1 MSKKKKTPIVTTT
14 VMEVEYNGNTIGKVV
29 TTANRRGLYCY
40 SDVKAITDV
49 ALTDD
54 TMTLTTTDEENNLIV
69 KRTRTVDLDELTFQE
84 VEEYP
89 DYKKTDI
96 GNIID
101 GSLYS
106 SLIRV
111 VDKSC
116 NKYKPLYRQLTVCR
130 DTCGRILTS
139 ANSERYGSNGRLY
152 NRIISNSYN
161 GKKLIETVD
170 KLVSLSRTE
179 SEVKSTREYDSK
191 NRLIKYCVDKDENNH
206 LCDSVRYDDD
216 DNIIERSI
224 RIYKKCGDLCVPY
237 KEVDIKFSYQEI
249 EGSKILTSIKGL
261 AKNYTGISLTNQV
274 TIDEVVNW
282 KLDIEYSAIKY
293 DHILKNEVLYMAKDN
308 YRANIMAFDQTNNTV
323 STKYDECRTETVYRV
338 NSIRELS
345 DRFNR
350 VCFDDVDSSPNLRH
364 FDYVLGEP
372 NFYFIMLN
380 NEYKTYYDG
389 IVSRKIYCP
398 DIKDIKHGLENIE
411 KTFDEYGRLKTH
423 IITSNDC
430 KKSRTYSYD
439 SESMVDFSRMTFS
452 SESKLSYLNFTTE
465 IVKEFD
471 EIGRVVKITKTT
483 IDMDDGKNCRG
494 ENRKT
499 IKKSEIESAK
509 KSMAEVQY
517 DFLIDKLSI
526 DQIKID

>member
-1 MSKKKKTPIVTTT
+1 MSKKKKTPITTST

-29 TTANRRGLYCY
+29 TTANRKGLYCY
-40 SDVKAITDV
+40 SDIKVTTDV

-84 VEEYP
+84 VTEYP

-111 VDKSC
+111 VDKSY
-116 NKYKPLYRQLTVCR
+116 NKYKPLFHQLTVCR
-130 DTCGRILTS
+130 DICGRILTS
-139 ANSERYGSNGRLY
+139 TNSERHGSNGRLY
-152 NRIISNSYN
+152 ERIISNSYN

-170 KLVSLSRTE
+170 KLVSPCRTE

-191 NRLIKYCVDKDENNH
+191 NRLIKYCVDRDENNH
-206 LCDSVRYDDD
+206 LCDSVRYDDN
-216 DNIIERSI
+216 DNIVERSI

-237 KEVDIKFSYQEI
+237 KEVDIKFSYKDI

-261 AKNYTGISLTNQV
+261 VKSYTSIPLTNQV
-274 TIDEVVNW
+274 TIGEIVDW
-282 KLDIEYSAIKY
+282 KLNIEYSVIRY
-293 DHILKNEVLYMAKDN
+293 DHILKDEDLYMAKDH
-308 YRANIMAFDQTNNTV
+308 YRANIITFDQSNNTG
-323 STKYDECRTETVYRV
+323 STKYDECRAETVYRV

-345 DRFNR
+345 DRFNA

-364 FDYVLGEP
+364 FDYALSEP
-372 NFYFIMLN
+372 NFYFIMRD
-380 NEYKTYYDG
+380 NEYKTYHDG

-398 DIKDIKHGLENIE
+398 DIKDGSKIENIE

-483 IDMDDGKNCRG
+483 IDMDDGKNCRR

-509 KSMAEVQY
+509 KSMSEVQY

-526 DQIKID
+526 NQIKID